1 MCRSVTRLDG
11 AWGKKQIWCS
21 RVRIWGLSE
30 ANVLFWKKCLWH
42 CCDFLTPA
50 VIRRPGNSAPVPL
63 VTPLVLCK
71 TIGKISENKQIFK
84 SERHELLFHEHLQFS
99 KTIRLDLAQTANKGC
114 WRPGTP
120 ERGLGWGAVKSWEQW
135 KFMKSKKV
143 VTNYAG
149 YCSTTML
156 TSKIVK

>member
-1 MCRSVTRLDG
+1 MAPGERNKFGVPVFESEVFRKQMYSFEKSAYDIVVTFWPPQWFG
-11 AWGKKQIWCS
+11 ARGILPPC
-21 RVRIWGLSE
+21 
-30 ANVLFWKKCLWH
+30 
-42 CCDFLTPA
+42 
-50 VIRRPGNSAPVPL
+50 PL

-71 TIGKISENKQIFK
+71 NIGKISENKQIFK

-135 KFMKSKKV
+135 NFMKSKKV